1 MYAQH
6 SFIPSSCHL
15 SIPMF
20 DMEFD
25 RLETN
30 NDLEM
35 QFRDAEPANFFH
47 DTFNPE
53 E

>member
-1 MYAQH
+1 MYAQPN
-6 SFIPSSCHL
+6 FTPSNCHL
-15 SIPMF
+15 SIPML
-20 DMEFD
+20 DMECD
-25 RLETN
+25 RFEKN

-35 QFRDAEPANFFH
+35 QLRDAEPANFYH